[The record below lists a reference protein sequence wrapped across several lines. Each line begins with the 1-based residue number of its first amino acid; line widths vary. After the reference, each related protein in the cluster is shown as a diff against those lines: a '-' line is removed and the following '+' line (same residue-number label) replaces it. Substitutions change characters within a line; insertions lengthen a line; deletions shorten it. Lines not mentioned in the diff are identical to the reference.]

1 MPGQYMN
8 SGNRKRFYG
17 YNIVEFVISKYFEDC
32 ASEFARRLTE
42 VAKKNISRQTVQG
55 WRNRGKFS
63 RDIIPAV
70 HQLTGLPVYDLIT
83 SKTEIG
89 AAHTAT
95 LPSVAA
101 SEAAS
106 NDDES

>member
-1 MPGQYMN
+1 MN
-8 SGNRKRFYG
+8 TGNRKRYYG
-17 YNIVEFVISKYFEDC
+17 YNIVEFVITKYFDDC

-42 VAKKNISRQTVQG
+42 VANKPISRQTVQG

-83 SKTEIG
+83 SKPATG
-89 AAHTAT
+89 AVEKPADAAVASTA
-95 LPSVAA
+95 
-101 SEAAS
+101 EAQPTT
-106 NDDES
+106 